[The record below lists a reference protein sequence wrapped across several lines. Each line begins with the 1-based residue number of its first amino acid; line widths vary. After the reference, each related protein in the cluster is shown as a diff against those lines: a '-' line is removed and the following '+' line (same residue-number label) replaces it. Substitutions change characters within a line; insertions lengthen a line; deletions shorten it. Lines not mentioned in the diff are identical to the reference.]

1 MLSNHTGNMARA
13 ALQRRRSVCSS
24 GGACLVFCK
33 ETKYFSSQGFL
44 LLPLPGPAR
53 RLETAG
59 AAGNG
64 MNEQRPGNNQG

>member
-13 ALQRRRSVCSS
+13 ALLRRRSVCSS

-44 LLPLPGPAR
+44 LLPLPGPVT
-53 RLETAG
+53 RLG
-59 AAGNG
+59 RAGNG